1 MSWKLTKKLKETHL
15 GPLANTFSRSP
26 STSTITDKNQGDIS
40 GTATP
45 TNDNS
50 IAASEALTQAPV
62 VAPPKPGI
70 LVVTLHEG
78 QGFSLPEQHRAA
90 FNPQHGGNSLSTGNA
105 LNMSGSVRPSSSQ
118 RTPGFM
124 SRPQTSGGFGGI
136 PTNHGRISTKYMPYA
151 LIDFDKVQVFVNSV
165 EGTPENPLWAGSN
178 TQYKFDVSRV
188 TELVVHLYIR
198 NPNAPPGSGRSQDIF
213 LGVVR
218 INPRFE
224 EKQPYVEDP
233 KASKKD
239 REKAAAEHASR
250 EKARGQSGVDFI
262 DVQYG
267 TGKLKIGVEYV
278 ENRAD
283 KLKIEDFELLKV
295 VGKGSFG
302 KVMQVRKKDTN
313 RIYALKTI
321 RKAHIISRS
330 EVAHTLAERSVLA
343 QINNPFIVPLKFT
356 FQSPEKLYFVLA
368 FVNGGELFHHLQK
381 EQRFDV
387 NRSRFYT
394 AELLCALECLHGFN
408 VIYRDLKP
416 ENILL
421 DYQGHIALC
430 DFGLC
435 KLDMKDEDRTNTFC
449 GTPEYLAPELLM
461 GNGYNKTVDWW
472 TLGVLLYEMLT
483 GLPPFY
489 DENTNEMYRKILSE
503 PLHFPGQEVVPPAAK
518 DLLTRLLNRDPQQR
532 LGANGSAEIKA
543 HPFFHAIDWRKLL
556 QRKYEPAFKPNVVD
570 AMDTD
575 NFDPEFT
582 SEPPQDSYVEG
593 PMLSQTMQQQFTGFS
608 YNRPIAGL
616 GDAGSYPTYTTT
628 MAPAS
633 SLAAWSELQAH
644 HESVGK
650 NFVLKEAFKN
660 DAQRFD
666 KFTRKLTLPA
676 DIASGGTE
684 TEILFDFSKNLITDE
699 TLDKLVKLA
708 EEAGVEKKR
717 DAMFAGEKINFTEE
731 RAVYHA
737 ALRNVSN
744 KSMKVDGVDV
754 MNTQGGVNE
763 VLEHMRV
770 FSEQVRSGEW
780 KGYTGK
786 KLTTIV
792 NVGIGGSDLGPVM
805 VTEALKHYGAKDMTL
820 HFVSNIDGTH
830 IAEALANS
838 DPETT
843 LFLIASKT
851 FTTAETTTNANTA
864 KSWFLEKTGG
874 KGDIAKHFV
883 ALSTNESEVTKFGID
898 AKNMFGFESWVGGR
912 YSVWS
917 AIGLSVALYVGYDNF
932 HKFLAG
938 AHAVDNHFRETA
950 LKDNIPAIGGLLSVW
965 YSNFYNAQTHLVAP
979 FDQYLH
985 RFPAYLQQLSMES
998 NGKTVTSDGSPA
1010 HYTTGPILFGEPC
1023 TNAQHSFFQL
1033 VHQGTKLIPTDF
1045 ILAAKSHNPV
1055 SDNLHQKMLASN
1067 YLAQAEALM
1076 VGKTADEVRAEG
1088 NVPENLVP
1096 HKVFL
1101 GNRPTTSILVGG
1113 AIGPAELG
1121 ALIVYYEHLTFTEG
1135 AVWDINSFDQWG
1147 VELGKVLAKKILKE
1161 IDESGAGSGHD
1172 SSTGGLLG
1180 AFKKYGGF

>member
-15 GPLANTFSRSP
+15 GPLASTFSRSP
-26 STSTITDKNQGDIS
+26 SAATISEKDDRSQGALS

-45 TNDNS
+45 TNES
-50 IAASEALTQAPV
+50 TIAASEALSQAPV
-62 VAPPKPGI
+62 VKTPKPGI

-78 QGFSLPEQHRAA
+78 QGFSLPEQHRNA
-90 FNPQHGGNSLSTGNA
+90 FTPSHSGSSLSTGNA
-105 LNMSGSVRPSSSQ
+105 LGMVGSVRPSSSS
-118 RTPGFM
+118 RTTAFM
-124 SRPQTSGGFGGI
+124 GSRPQTAGGFSGI

-165 EGTPENPLWAGSN
+165 EGNPENPLWAGSN

-239 REKAAAEHASR
+239 REKAAAEHANR
-250 EKARGQSGVDFI
+250 ERALGHSGVEFA

-278 ENRAD
+278 ENRAG

-302 KVMQVRKKDTN
+302 KVMQVRKKDTS

-503 PLHFPGQEVVPPAAK
+503 PLHFPGHEVVPPAAK
-518 DLLTRLLNRDPQQR
+518 DLLTKLLNRDPQQR

-556 QRKYEPAFKPNVVD
+556 QRKYEPAFKPSVVD
-570 AMDTD
+570 ALDTA

-593 PMLSQTMQQQFTGFS
+593 PMLSETLQNQFTGFS

-616 GDAGSYPTYTTT
+616 GDAGGSVRDP
-628 MAPAS
+628 S
-633 SLAAWSELQAH
+633 FVGSIQGSL
-644 HESVGK
+644 
-650 NFVLKEAFKN
+650 
-660 DAQRFD
+660 R
-666 KFTRKLTLPA
+666 
-676 DIASGGTE
+676 
-684 TEILFDFSKNLITDE
+684 
-699 TLDKLVKLA
+699 
-708 EEAGVEKKR
+708 
-717 DAMFAGEKINFTEE
+717 
-731 RAVYHA
+731 
-737 ALRNVSN
+737 
-744 KSMKVDGVDV
+744 
-754 MNTQGGVNE
+754 
-763 VLEHMRV
+763 
-770 FSEQVRSGEW
+770 
-780 KGYTGK
+780 
-786 KLTTIV
+786 
-792 NVGIGGSDLGPVM
+792 
-805 VTEALKHYGAKDMTL
+805 
-820 HFVSNIDGTH
+820 
-830 IAEALANS
+830 
-838 DPETT
+838 
-843 LFLIASKT
+843 
-851 FTTAETTTNANTA
+851 
-864 KSWFLEKTGG
+864 
-874 KGDIAKHFV
+874 
-883 ALSTNESEVTKFGID
+883 
-898 AKNMFGFESWVGGR
+898 
-912 YSVWS
+912 
-917 AIGLSVALYVGYDNF
+917 
-932 HKFLAG
+932 
-938 AHAVDNHFRETA
+938 
-950 LKDNIPAIGGLLSVW
+950 
-965 YSNFYNAQTHLVAP
+965 
-979 FDQYLH
+979 
-985 RFPAYLQQLSMES
+985 
-998 NGKTVTSDGSPA
+998 
-1010 HYTTGPILFGEPC
+1010 
-1023 TNAQHSFFQL
+1023 
-1033 VHQGTKLIPTDF
+1033 
-1045 ILAAKSHNPV
+1045 
-1055 SDNLHQKMLASN
+1055 
-1067 YLAQAEALM
+1067 
-1076 VGKTADEVRAEG
+1076 
-1088 NVPENLVP
+1088 
-1096 HKVFL
+1096 
-1101 GNRPTTSILVGG
+1101 
-1113 AIGPAELG
+1113 
-1121 ALIVYYEHLTFTEG
+1121 
-1135 AVWDINSFDQWG
+1135 
-1147 VELGKVLAKKILKE
+1147 
-1161 IDESGAGSGHD
+1161 
-1172 SSTGGLLG
+1172 
-1180 AFKKYGGF
+1180 